1 MMSFSVV
8 PAVIQ
13 FILLPCCPSSP
24 RYLLIKLNKESLARQ
39 GMINTACS
47 VTVRDIIFLFNNENN
62 LYLEL
67 RKLQGT
73 YNLEQVIN
81 EMKVCPI

>member
-1 MMSFSVV
+1 
-8 PAVIQ
+8 
-13 FILLPCCPSSP
+13 
-24 RYLLIKLNKESLARQ
+24 
-39 GMINTACS
+39 MINTAWS
-47 VTVRDIIFLFNNENN
+47 VTVRDIIFLFNENI